1 MRRVF
6 CSLVTANL
14 FLSVIAAIILAAPAW
29 AQAPTP
35 LQNLTIAFWPEYDQ
49 PSVLVIYRA
58 TVPED
63 VSLPAPVSFTLPQT
77 VASLHAV
84 AYVDEERGTLVN
96 IQPFDFVAGT
106 SGKVLSFTTPARQF
120 QFEYYSSDMLRF
132 DDNRR
137 QLAFSFTP
145 SAAISA
151 LTLELQQPSQADEFN
166 SDPAP
171 TRTESRQDGLTYAL
185 YDLGDVPAGQSISLE
200 ASYTRPTDDLSV
212 STQEGV
218 SVPAGIEQ
226 KPVEVGGGG
235 LMENLG
241 PILIAAGVLLLVG
254 ALGYWFWSQRTVGIP
269 EPARSQPA
277 PQPRR
282 APRRRDT
289 TSSRTA
295 PAPDDRRLAA
305 YCHRCGTKF
314 REEAQF
320 CHACGAERRAD

>member
-1 MRRVF
+1 MRKLF
-6 CSLVTANL
+6 CPFVTAIL
-14 FLSVIAAIILAAPAW
+14 FLSVIMAIILAAPAR

-35 LQNLTIAFWPEYDQ
+35 LDNLTIAFWPEYDQ

-77 VASLHAV
+77 VASVHAV

-96 IQPFDFVAGT
+96 IQPFDFVAGA

-120 QFEYYSSDMLRF
+120 QFEYYSSDMLSF
-132 DDNRR
+132 DENRR
-137 QLAFSFTP
+137 QLSFSFTP

-171 TRTESRQDGLTYAL
+171 TLTESRPDGLTYTL
-185 YDLGDVPAGQSISLE
+185 YDLGDVPAGQSVSLE
-200 ASYTRPTDDLSV
+200 VRYTRPTDELSV
-212 STQEGV
+212 SRLEGV
-218 SVPAGIEQ
+218 NVTTDIEQ

-241 PILIAAGVLLLVG
+241 PILIAVGVLLLVG

-269 EPARSQPA
+269 EPSRRQPA

-282 APRRRDT
+282 APRRREAAP
-289 TSSRTA
+289 SRTF
-295 PAPDDRRLAA
+295 PAPGDRGLAA
-305 YCHRCGTKF
+305 YCHRCGTKL
-314 REEAQF
+314 REDAQF